1 MREVIHQKIVDALEM
16 PVPPFTRRDVH
27 LPAVKGKATAVIGPR
42 RAGKTTFLWQIL
54 ADDGI
59 RHQRYTA
66 RHLDF
71 LRREVADRV
80 ENWYPREN
88 GGAIPSASSRPASLT
103 SPGGRPDD
111 FKSGVNLVGIEALEV
126 QPEIVHIR

>member
-59 RHQRYTA
+59 RHQRYTT

-71 LRREVADRV
+71 LRREVADKLEGWLCSEGLQTRPV
-80 ENWYPREN
+80 TAEV
-88 GGAIPSASSRPASLT
+88 GA
-103 SPGGRPDD
+103 
-111 FKSGVNLVGIEALEV
+111 V
-126 QPEIVHIR
+126 QIGP